1 MLGLYLH
8 IPYCSSKCHYC
19 DFYSIGKSTCVPDG
33 YIQALLRE
41 IQRFTRQHGQQALCP
56 DTVYFGGGTPSL
68 LTPKQVETVLNFV
81 QPAHDTEITL
91 ECNPEHATLALLQG
105 FRAAGVNRISFGV
118 QTAFDESLARLG
130 RHHTAEQARQ
140 ALTLARQAGFS
151 NISGDVMLA
160 LPGYTNEELN
170 ATLRLLSEGGC
181 THISSYLLK
190 IEPKTVFGKRPPA
203 HLPDEDAAADF
214 YLACVD
220 RLAALGYRQYE
231 ISNFAQ
237 PGFEG
242 RHNLLYWHCQ
252 DYLGVGVTAA
262 SCFNGERFSTPP
274 GMDAFIQ
281 QPAAYEPEGPCTAD
295 DFIMLQLRLCEGLS
309 LSRLKQDWS
318 VIWDAQRL
326 SFCQKLQKEGLA
338 LFDGETLRLTPR
350 GFLLQNS
357 ILCELLS

>member
-19 DFYSIGKSTCVPDG
+19 DFYSIGKSRCVPEG
-33 YIQALLRE
+33 YVQALLRE
-41 IQRFTRQHGQQALCP
+41 IQHFSQKYQRQPLCP

-68 LTPKQVETVLNFV
+68 LSPAQVETVLRTV
-81 QPAHDTEITL
+81 QPSAHAEITL

-118 QTAFDESLARLG
+118 QTAFDESLVRLG
-130 RHHTAEQARQ
+130 RHHTAEQARK
-140 ALTLARQAGFS
+140 ALALARQAGFS

-160 LPGYTNEELN
+160 LPGYTSKELD
-170 ATLRLLSEGGC
+170 ATLTLLSDGGC

-220 RLAALGYRQYE
+220 RLAGLGYRQYE
-231 ISNFAQ
+231 ISNFAR

-242 RHNLLYWHCQ
+242 QHNLLYWHCR

-262 SCFNGERFSTPP
+262 SCMNGERFSTLP
-274 GMDAFIQ
+274 GIDAFIHGQ
-281 QPAAYEPEGPCTAD
+281 VVYEPEGPCTAD
-295 DFIMLQLRLCEGLS
+295 DFIMLQLRLCDGLS
-309 LSRLKQDWS
+309 LSRLKNDWG
-318 VIWDAQRL
+318 VVWDAQRL
-326 SFCQKLQKEGLA
+326 AFCGKLQQEGLA
-338 LFDGETLRLTPR
+338 YFDGETLRLTPR